1 LLINI
6 KWLFCRELWEKTMEI
21 KKHYKL
27 YKDGKNW
34 CAMALAVAAVS
45 AGLVLGNTN
54 VKADTP
60 ADNVPVVKTTNPTT
74 GDANA
79 ELASQEK
86 AAQAKDNGNYGYL
99 DAAQVVN
106 NNDLHVSGWQ
116 ATNQAAGKDNRYLVA
131 YDSTTNTELGRA
143 SVTENVARPDVA
155 KAYPDVVNAKDS
167 GYQATMNNLDWSKV
181 KSVDDQ
187 IHIVSRYSDAA
198 NGEGNHVDNWS
209 QPINLDKGNYA
220 YLDNF
225 GVKDN
230 QLQVSG
236 WNATNKAL
244 GKANH
249 YVILYDRTAGHEITR
264 VKVEP
269 AVRPDVAKAYS
280 QVINAKDSGFN
291 TAFSLA
297 GIDLNHELQIISRYS
312 DAANGEG
319 NYVSYWYAPKKFAPA
334 NTSNQGSLDSF
345 NLSNGQ
351 LIVSGWHATDYSQV
365 ENNHYLILFDNTN
378 KTQVKSIKV
387 TNVARPDVAKAYP
400 TVATAGQSGFN
411 ANFGTVNLTP
421 GHSYSLVSRYSTLD
435 GGNGDNGQSKT
446 TDYWFNPVTLDQ
458 QASYI
463 DSFTK
468 TDNGYN
474 VKGWMVSDQSINKP
488 NAYLILLNDG
498 SEIDR
503 VHVDLTARPDVAKV
517 YPSIYNSQKSGF
529 DVNFKVDPAK
539 ANGTLKVIMR
549 FAGDDAN
556 KDFSDQYSQDYPT
569 NAGNFDN
576 IHVTAS
582 QVTLSGWHASSQAAN
597 KPYEWLIVLDNNGQ
611 ELYRQEITDKG
622 LGRDDVQNVYPYIE
636 GANKSGFQVT
646 MNIPTKMQ
654 GHLVRFIHRLT
665 DDKNGNGNFIDLSSN
680 PVLVN
685 LQYNLN
691 ENGINRYI
699 LNNHINHA
707 TITVNHVIPADTTDV
722 YSETEDG
729 KPNMVV
735 VHETANPNDSIW
747 GEINYEKAHYNNA
760 FVHAFVDGDQ
770 IIEIS
775 PTDHEAWGAAYP
787 ANGRAVQFE
796 QVEVYGANNFAREL
810 VNAAYYTAYKM
821 NEYGMVPSL
830 AQANGTGT
838 LWSHHNVTQ
847 YIANGKTDHTDP
859 DGYWANRA
867 SRYFGTSYTMKD
879 FFELVKYEYS
889 HL

>member
-1 LLINI
+1 
-6 KWLFCRELWEKTMEI
+6 MEI

-60 ADNVPVVKTTNPTT
+60 TDNVPVVKTTNPTT

-99 DAAQVVN
+99 DAAQVVS

-131 YDSTTNTELGRA
+131 YDSTTNTELGRT

-167 GYQATMNNLDWSKV
+167 GYQATMDNLDWSKV

-198 NGEGNHVDNWS
+198 TGEGDHVDNWS

-225 GVKDN
+225 SVANN

-244 GKANH
+244 GKTTH

-264 VKVEP
+264 VKVELT
-269 AVRPDVAKAYS
+269 VRPDVAKAYS

-319 NYVSYWYAPKKFAPA
+319 NYVSYWYAPQKFAPA

-411 ANFGTVNLTP
+411 ANFGPVNLTP

-435 GGNGDNGQSKT
+435 GGNGDNGQSKI

-458 QASYI
+458 QASYV

-498 SEIDR
+498 QEIAR
-503 VHVDLTARPDVAKV
+503 TKVELTDRPDVAKV

-529 DVNFKVDPAK
+529 NGEFKVNSAK

-556 KDFSDQYSQDYPT
+556 QNYSDQYSQDYPT

-582 QVTLSGWHASSQAAN
+582 QVSLSGWHASTQAGN

-611 ELYRQEITDKG
+611 ELYRQEITDKNIS
-622 LGRDDVQNVYPYIE
+622 RNDVQNVYPYIE

-665 DDKNGNGNFIDLSSN
+665 DDKDGNGNFIDLSSN

-685 LQYNLN
+685 LQFNLN

-707 TITVNHVIPADTTDV
+707 TITVNHVIPSDTTDV

-747 GEINYEKAHYNNA
+747 GEINYEKANYNKA
-760 FVHAFVDGDQ
+760 FVHAFVDENQ

-821 NEYGMVPSL
+821 NEYGMIPSL

>member
-1 LLINI
+1 
-6 KWLFCRELWEKTMEI
+6 MEI

-99 DAAQVVN
+99 DVAQVVN

-131 YDSTTNTELGRA
+131 YDSTTNTELGRT

-269 AVRPDVAKAYS
+269 TVRPDVAKAYS

-334 NTSNQGSLDSF
+334 NTSNQGNLDSF

-411 ANFGTVNLTP
+411 ANFGPVNLTP

-458 QASYI
+458 QATYV

-468 TDNGYN
+468 TDKGYN

-498 SEIDR
+498 QEIAR
-503 VHVDLTARPDVAKV
+503 TKVELTDRPDVAKV

-529 DVNFKVDPAK
+529 NGEFKVDPAK

-556 KDFSDQYSQDYPT
+556 KNFSDQYSQDYPT

-576 IHVTAS
+576 VHVTAS

-611 ELYRQEITDKG
+611 ELYRQQITDKNIT
-622 LGRDDVQNVYPYIE
+622 RNDVQNVYPYIE
-636 GANKSGFQVT
+636 GANKSGFQIVIPTQENMLHKVVKIINRLTDDPAGNGNYIDIVSGPVSILSGAQTEGRKTTTYNDNGQIVAVYNDAEVISQLPELPTGCEITAVT
-646 MNIPTKMQ
+646 MMLRYAGYDVNKVQLANIMPRSNNGDYGFVGNPFSPSGWWIFPTGIAPVVDRFVGHHEIMTGASMQRIQDKLKQ
-654 GHLVRFIHRLT
+654 GHLVVAWVANV
-665 DDKNGNGNFIDLSSN
+665 NGF
-680 PVLVN
+680 V
-685 LQYNLN
+685 
-691 ENGINRYI
+691 
-699 LNNHINHA
+699 NHA
-707 TITVNHVIPADTTDV
+707 LALTGYDA
-722 YSETEDG
+722 SRLF
-729 KPNMVV
+729 
-735 VHETANPNDSIW
+735 
-747 GEINYEKAHYNNA
+747 YNNPWTGRKESMTYGEFYQHWNA
-760 FVHAFVDGDQ
+760 DKQRA
-770 IIEIS
+770 IS
-775 PTDHEAWGAAYP
+775 Y
-787 ANGRAVQFE
+787 
-796 QVEVYGANNFAREL
+796 
-810 VNAAYYTAYKM
+810 
-821 NEYGMVPSL
+821 
-830 AQANGTGT
+830 
-838 LWSHHNVTQ
+838 
-847 YIANGKTDHTDP
+847 
-859 DGYWANRA
+859 
-867 SRYFGTSYTMKD
+867 
-879 FFELVKYEYS
+879 
-889 HL
+889 

>member
-1 LLINI
+1 
-6 KWLFCRELWEKTMEI
+6 MEI

-60 ADNVPVVKTTNPTT
+60 TDNVPVVKTTNPTT

-131 YDSTTNTELGRA
+131 YDSTTNTELGRT

-167 GYQATMNNLDWSKV
+167 GYQATMDNLDWSKV

-198 NGEGNHVDNWS
+198 TGEGDHVDNWS

-269 AVRPDVAKAYS
+269 TVRPDVANAYS

-334 NTSNQGSLDSF
+334 NTSNQGNLDSF

-411 ANFGTVNLTP
+411 ANFGPVNLTP

-435 GGNGDNGQSKT
+435 GGNGDNGQSKI

-458 QASYI
+458 QASYV

-498 SEIDR
+498 QEIAR
-503 VHVDLTARPDVAKV
+503 TKVELTDRPDVAKV

-529 DVNFKVDPAK
+529 NGEFKVDPTK
-539 ANGTLKVIMR
+539 VNGTLKVIMR

-556 KDFSDQYSQDYPT
+556 KNFSDQYSQDYPT

-582 QVTLSGWHASSQAAN
+582 QVSLSGWHASTQAGN

-622 LGRDDVQNVYPYIE
+622 LGRNDVQNVYPYIE
-636 GANKSGFQVT
+636 GANKSGFQIVIPTQENMLHKVVKIINRLTDDPAGNGNYIDIVSGPVSILSGAQTEGRKTTTYNDNGQIVAVYNDAEVISQLPELPTGCEITAVT
-646 MNIPTKMQ
+646 MMLRYAGYDVNKVQLANIMPRSNNGDYGFVGNPFSPSGWWIFPTGIAPVVDRFVGHHEIMTGASMQRIQDKLKQ
-654 GHLVRFIHRLT
+654 GHLVVAWVANV
-665 DDKNGNGNFIDLSSN
+665 NGF
-680 PVLVN
+680 V
-685 LQYNLN
+685 
-691 ENGINRYI
+691 
-699 LNNHINHA
+699 NHA
-707 TITVNHVIPADTTDV
+707 LALTGYDA
-722 YSETEDG
+722 G
-729 KPNMVV
+729 RLF
-735 VHETANPNDSIW
+735 
-747 GEINYEKAHYNNA
+747 YNNPWTGRKESMTYGEFYQHWNA
-760 FVHAFVDGDQ
+760 DRQRA
-770 IIEIS
+770 IS
-775 PTDHEAWGAAYP
+775 Y
-787 ANGRAVQFE
+787 
-796 QVEVYGANNFAREL
+796 
-810 VNAAYYTAYKM
+810 
-821 NEYGMVPSL
+821 
-830 AQANGTGT
+830 
-838 LWSHHNVTQ
+838 
-847 YIANGKTDHTDP
+847 
-859 DGYWANRA
+859 
-867 SRYFGTSYTMKD
+867 
-879 FFELVKYEYS
+879 
-889 HL
+889 

>member
-1 LLINI
+1 
-6 KWLFCRELWEKTMEI
+6 MEI

-34 CAMALAVAAVS
+34 CAMALAVTAVS
-45 AGLVLGNTN
+45 VGLVLGNTN

-60 ADNVPVVKTTNPTT
+60 TANVPVVKTTNPTT

-106 NNDLHVSGWQ
+106 NNDLNVSGWH

-131 YDSTTNTELGRA
+131 YDSTTNTELGRTQ
-143 SVTENVARPDVA
+143 VTENVARPDVA

-209 QPINLDKGNYA
+209 QSINLDKGNYA

-269 AVRPDVAKAYS
+269 TVRPDVAKAYS

-411 ANFGTVNLTP
+411 ANFGTVNLIP

-458 QASYI
+458 QASYV

-468 TDNGYN
+468 TAKGYN

-498 SEIDR
+498 QEIAR
-503 VHVDLTARPDVAKV
+503 TKVELTDRPDVAKV

-529 DVNFKVDPAK
+529 NGEFMVDPAK

-569 NAGNFDN
+569 NTGNFDN

-582 QVTLSGWHASSQAAN
+582 QVTLSGWHASSQTTN

-622 LGRDDVQNVYPYIE
+622 LGRNDVQNVYPYIE
-636 GANKSGFQVT
+636 GANKSGFQIMIPTQENMLHKVVKIINRLTDDPAGNGNYIDIVSGPVSILSGAQTEGCKTTTYNDNGQIVAVYNDAEVISQLPELPTGCEITAVT
-646 MNIPTKMQ
+646 MMLRYAGYDVNKVQLANIMPRSNNGDYGFVGNPFSPSGWWIFPTGIAPVVDRFVGHHEIMTGASMQRIQDKLKQ
-654 GHLVRFIHRLT
+654 GHLVVAWVANV
-665 DDKNGNGNFIDLSSN
+665 NGF
-680 PVLVN
+680 V
-685 LQYNLN
+685 
-691 ENGINRYI
+691 
-699 LNNHINHA
+699 NHA
-707 TITVNHVIPADTTDV
+707 LALTGYDA
-722 YSETEDG
+722 SRLF
-729 KPNMVV
+729 
-735 VHETANPNDSIW
+735 
-747 GEINYEKAHYNNA
+747 YNNPWTGRKESMTYGEFYQHWNA
-760 FVHAFVDGDQ
+760 DKQRA
-770 IIEIS
+770 IS
-775 PTDHEAWGAAYP
+775 Y
-787 ANGRAVQFE
+787 
-796 QVEVYGANNFAREL
+796 
-810 VNAAYYTAYKM
+810 
-821 NEYGMVPSL
+821 
-830 AQANGTGT
+830 
-838 LWSHHNVTQ
+838 
-847 YIANGKTDHTDP
+847 
-859 DGYWANRA
+859 
-867 SRYFGTSYTMKD
+867 
-879 FFELVKYEYS
+879 
-889 HL
+889 

>member
-1 LLINI
+1 MVSLIVI
-6 KWLFCRELWEKTMEI
+6 FLTYREITMEI

-54 VKADTP
+54 VKADTST
-60 ADNVPVVKTTNPTT
+60 DNVPVVKTTNPTT

-131 YDSTTNTELGRA
+131 YDSTTNTELGRT

-167 GYQATMNNLDWSKV
+167 GYQATINNLDWSKV

-269 AVRPDVAKAYS
+269 TVRPDVAKAYS

-319 NYVSYWYAPKKFAPA
+319 NYVSYWYAPQKFAPA

-411 ANFGTVNLTP
+411 ANFGPVNLTP

-458 QASYI
+458 QATYV

-498 SEIDR
+498 QEIAR
-503 VHVDLTARPDVAKV
+503 TKVELTDRPDVAKV

-529 DVNFKVDPAK
+529 NGEFKVDSAK

-556 KDFSDQYSQDYPT
+556 KNFSDQYSQDYPT

-582 QVTLSGWHASSQAAN
+582 QVSLSGWHASTQAGN

-622 LGRDDVQNVYPYIE
+622 LGRNDVQNVYPYIE
-636 GANKSGFQVT
+636 GANKSGFQIVIPTQENMLHKVVKIINRLTDDPAGNGNYIDIVSGPVSILSGAQTEGRKTTTYNDNGQIVAVYNDAEVISQLPELPTGCEITAVT
-646 MNIPTKMQ
+646 MMLRYAGYDVNKVQLANIMPRSNNGDYGFVGNPFSPSGWWIFPTGIAPVVDRFVGHHEIMTGASMQRIQDKLKQ
-654 GHLVRFIHRLT
+654 GHLVVAWVANV
-665 DDKNGNGNFIDLSSN
+665 NGF
-680 PVLVN
+680 V
-685 LQYNLN
+685 
-691 ENGINRYI
+691 
-699 LNNHINHA
+699 NHA
-707 TITVNHVIPADTTDV
+707 LALTGYDACRLF
-722 YSETEDG
+722 
-729 KPNMVV
+729 
-735 VHETANPNDSIW
+735 
-747 GEINYEKAHYNNA
+747 YNNPWTGRKESMTYGEFYQHWNA
-760 FVHAFVDGDQ
+760 DRQRA
-770 IIEIS
+770 IS
-775 PTDHEAWGAAYP
+775 Y
-787 ANGRAVQFE
+787 
-796 QVEVYGANNFAREL
+796 
-810 VNAAYYTAYKM
+810 
-821 NEYGMVPSL
+821 
-830 AQANGTGT
+830 
-838 LWSHHNVTQ
+838 
-847 YIANGKTDHTDP
+847 
-859 DGYWANRA
+859 
-867 SRYFGTSYTMKD
+867 
-879 FFELVKYEYS
+879 
-889 HL
+889 

>member
-1 LLINI
+1 
-6 KWLFCRELWEKTMEI
+6 
-21 KKHYKL
+21 
-27 YKDGKNW
+27 
-34 CAMALAVAAVS
+34 MALAVAAVS

-60 ADNVPVVKTTNPTT
+60 TANVPAVKTTNPTT
-74 GDANA
+74 SDA
-79 ELASQEK
+79 ELASQET

-106 NNDLHVSGWQ
+106 NNDLQVSGWQ

-131 YDSTTNTELGRA
+131 YDSTTNTELGRT
-143 SVTENVARPDVA
+143 SVTKNVVRPDVA

-167 GYQATMNNLDWSKV
+167 GYQAMMNNLDWSKV

-220 YLDNF
+220 YLDSF

-269 AVRPDVAKAYS
+269 TVRPDVAKAYS

-319 NYVSYWYAPKKFAPA
+319 NYVSYWYVPKKFAPA
-334 NTSNQGSLDSF
+334 NTSNQGNLDSF

-458 QASYI
+458 QASYV

-474 VKGWMVSDQSINKP
+474 VKGWMVSDQSITKP

-498 SEIDR
+498 KEIAR
-503 VHVDLTARPDVAKV
+503 TKVELTDRPDVAKV

-529 DVNFKVDPAK
+529 NGEFKVDPAK
-539 ANGTLKVIMR
+539 ANGTLKIIMR

-556 KDFSDQYSQDYPT
+556 KNFSDQYSQDYPT

-582 QVTLSGWHASSQAAN
+582 QVSLSGWHASSQADN

-622 LGRDDVQNVYPYIE
+622 LGRNDVQNVYPYIE
-636 GANKSGFQVT
+636 GANKSGFQIVIPTQENMLHKVVKIINRLTDDPAGNGNYIDIVSGPISILSGAQTESRKTTTYNDNGQIVAVYNDAEVISQLPELPTGCEITAVT
-646 MNIPTKMQ
+646 MMLRYAGYDVNKVQLANIMPRSNNGDYGFVGNPFSPSGWWIFPTGIAPVVDRFVGHHEIMTGASMQRIQDKLKQ
-654 GHLVRFIHRLT
+654 GHLVVAWVANV
-665 DDKNGNGNFIDLSSN
+665 NGF
-680 PVLVN
+680 V
-685 LQYNLN
+685 
-691 ENGINRYI
+691 
-699 LNNHINHA
+699 NHA
-707 TITVNHVIPADTTDV
+707 LALTGYDA
-722 YSETEDG
+722 SRLF
-729 KPNMVV
+729 
-735 VHETANPNDSIW
+735 
-747 GEINYEKAHYNNA
+747 YNNPWTGRKESMTYGEFYQHWNA
-760 FVHAFVDGDQ
+760 DRQRA
-770 IIEIS
+770 IS
-775 PTDHEAWGAAYP
+775 Y
-787 ANGRAVQFE
+787 
-796 QVEVYGANNFAREL
+796 
-810 VNAAYYTAYKM
+810 
-821 NEYGMVPSL
+821 
-830 AQANGTGT
+830 
-838 LWSHHNVTQ
+838 
-847 YIANGKTDHTDP
+847 
-859 DGYWANRA
+859 
-867 SRYFGTSYTMKD
+867 
-879 FFELVKYEYS
+879 
-889 HL
+889 

>member
-1 LLINI
+1 
-6 KWLFCRELWEKTMEI
+6 MEI

-60 ADNVPVVKTTNPTT
+60 TDNVPVVKTTNPTT

-131 YDSTTNTELGRA
+131 YDSTTNTELGRT

-167 GYQATMNNLDWSKV
+167 GYQATMDNLDWSKV

-269 AVRPDVAKAYS
+269 TVRPDVANAYS

-334 NTSNQGSLDSF
+334 NTSNQGNLDSF

-411 ANFGTVNLTP
+411 ANFGPVNLTP

-435 GGNGDNGQSKT
+435 GGNGDNGQSKI

-458 QASYI
+458 QATYV

-498 SEIDR
+498 QEIAR
-503 VHVDLTARPDVAKV
+503 TKVELTDRPDVAKV

-529 DVNFKVDPAK
+529 NGEFKVDSAK

-549 FAGDDAN
+549 FTGDDAN
-556 KDFSDQYSQDYPT
+556 KNFSDQYSQDYPT

-582 QVTLSGWHASSQAAN
+582 QVSLSGWHASTQAGN

-622 LGRDDVQNVYPYIE
+622 LGRNDVQNVYPYIE
-636 GANKSGFQVT
+636 GANKSGFQIVIPTQENMLHKVVKIINRLTDDPAGNGNYIDIVSGPVSILSGAQTEGRKTTTYNDNGQIVAVYNDAEVISQLPELPTGCEITAVT
-646 MNIPTKMQ
+646 MMLRYAGYDVNKVQLANIMPRSNNGDYGFVGNPFSPSGWWIFPTGIAPVVDRFVGHHEIMTGASMQRIQDKLKQ
-654 GHLVRFIHRLT
+654 GHLVVAWVANV
-665 DDKNGNGNFIDLSSN
+665 NGF
-680 PVLVN
+680 V
-685 LQYNLN
+685 
-691 ENGINRYI
+691 
-699 LNNHINHA
+699 NHA
-707 TITVNHVIPADTTDV
+707 LALTGYDA
-722 YSETEDG
+722 G
-729 KPNMVV
+729 RLF
-735 VHETANPNDSIW
+735 
-747 GEINYEKAHYNNA
+747 YNNPWTGRKESMTYGEFYQHWNA
-760 FVHAFVDGDQ
+760 DRQRA
-770 IIEIS
+770 IS
-775 PTDHEAWGAAYP
+775 Y
-787 ANGRAVQFE
+787 
-796 QVEVYGANNFAREL
+796 
-810 VNAAYYTAYKM
+810 
-821 NEYGMVPSL
+821 
-830 AQANGTGT
+830 
-838 LWSHHNVTQ
+838 
-847 YIANGKTDHTDP
+847 
-859 DGYWANRA
+859 
-867 SRYFGTSYTMKD
+867 
-879 FFELVKYEYS
+879 
-889 HL
+889 

>member
-1 LLINI
+1 
-6 KWLFCRELWEKTMEI
+6 MEI

-34 CAMALAVAAVS
+34 CAMALSVAAIS

-60 ADNVPVVKTTNPTT
+60 TDNVSVVKTTNLTT
-74 GDANA
+74 GDANV

-131 YDSTTNTELGRA
+131 YDSTTNTELGRT

-167 GYQATMNNLDWSKV
+167 GYQATMDNLDWSKV

-269 AVRPDVAKAYS
+269 TVRPDVAKAYS

-334 NTSNQGSLDSF
+334 NTSNQGNLDSF

-411 ANFGTVNLTP
+411 ANFGSVNLTP

-458 QASYI
+458 QASYV

-468 TDNGYN
+468 TDKGYN

-498 SEIDR
+498 QEIAR
-503 VHVDLTARPDVAKV
+503 TKVELTDRPDVAKV

-529 DVNFKVDPAK
+529 NGEFKVDSAK

-556 KDFSDQYSQDYPT
+556 KNFSDQYSQDYPT

-582 QVTLSGWHASSQAAN
+582 QVSLSGWHASTQAGN

-611 ELYRQEITDKG
+611 ELYRQEITDKNIS
-622 LGRDDVQNVYPYIE
+622 RNDVQNVYPYIE
-636 GANKSGFQVT
+636 GANKSGFQIVIPTQENMLHKVVKIINRLTDDPAGNGDYIDIVSGPVSILSGAQTEGRKMTTYNDNGQIVAVYNDAEVISQLPELPTGCEITAVT
-646 MNIPTKMQ
+646 MMLRYAGYDVNKVQLANIMPRSNNGDYGFVGNPFSPSGWWIFPTGIAPVVDRFVGHHEIMTGASMQRIQDKLKQ
-654 GHLVRFIHRLT
+654 GHLVVAWVANV
-665 DDKNGNGNFIDLSSN
+665 NGF
-680 PVLVN
+680 V
-685 LQYNLN
+685 
-691 ENGINRYI
+691 
-699 LNNHINHA
+699 NHA
-707 TITVNHVIPADTTDV
+707 LALTGYDA
-722 YSETEDG
+722 G
-729 KPNMVV
+729 RLF
-735 VHETANPNDSIW
+735 
-747 GEINYEKAHYNNA
+747 YNNPWTGRKESMTYGEFYQHWNA
-760 FVHAFVDGDQ
+760 DRQRA
-770 IIEIS
+770 IS
-775 PTDHEAWGAAYP
+775 Y
-787 ANGRAVQFE
+787 
-796 QVEVYGANNFAREL
+796 
-810 VNAAYYTAYKM
+810 
-821 NEYGMVPSL
+821 
-830 AQANGTGT
+830 
-838 LWSHHNVTQ
+838 
-847 YIANGKTDHTDP
+847 
-859 DGYWANRA
+859 
-867 SRYFGTSYTMKD
+867 
-879 FFELVKYEYS
+879 
-889 HL
+889 

>member
-1 LLINI
+1 
-6 KWLFCRELWEKTMEI
+6 M

-45 AGLVLGNTN
+45 AGLVLGNMN

-60 ADNVPVVKTTNPTT
+60 TDNVPVVKTTNPTT

-99 DAAQVVN
+99 DSAQVVN

-131 YDSTTNTELGRA
+131 YDSTTNTELGRT

-244 GKANH
+244 EKANH

-269 AVRPDVAKAYS
+269 TVRPDVAKAYS

-312 DAANGEG
+312 DAANGDG
-319 NYVSYWYAPKKFAPA
+319 NYVSYWYAPQKFAPA

-365 ENNHYLILFDNTN
+365 ENNHYLILSDNTN

-411 ANFGTVNLTP
+411 ANFGTVNLIS

-458 QASYI
+458 QASYV

-468 TDNGYN
+468 TDKGYN

-498 SEIDR
+498 QEIAR
-503 VHVDLTARPDVAKV
+503 TKVELTDRPDVAKV

-529 DVNFKVDPAK
+529 NGEFKVDPTK
-539 ANGTLKVIMR
+539 ANGNLKVIMQ

-556 KDFSDQYSQDYPT
+556 KDFSDQYSQNYPT

-582 QVTLSGWHASSQAAN
+582 QVNLSGWHASTQAGN

-622 LGRDDVQNVYPYIE
+622 LGRNDVQNVYPYIE

-654 GHLVRFIHRLT
+654 GHLVRFVHRLT
-665 DDKNGNGNFIDLSSN
+665 DDKDGNGNFIDLSSN

-685 LQYNLN
+685 LEYNLN
-691 ENGINRYI
+691 ANGINRYI

-707 TITVNHVIPADTTDV
+707 TITVNHVIPSDTTDV

-830 AQANGTGT
+830 AQVNGTGT

>member
-1 LLINI
+1 MLINI
-6 KWLFCRELWEKTMEI
+6 KWLFCRELWEITMEI

-60 ADNVPVVKTTNPTT
+60 TDNVPVVKTTNPTT

-99 DAAQVVN
+99 DAAQVVS

-131 YDSTTNTELGRA
+131 YDSTTNTELGRT

-167 GYQATMNNLDWSKV
+167 GYQATMDNLDWSKV

-269 AVRPDVAKAYS
+269 TVRPDVAKAYS

-319 NYVSYWYAPKKFAPA
+319 NYVSYWYAPQKFAPA
-334 NTSNQGSLDSF
+334 NTSNQGNLDSF

-411 ANFGTVNLTP
+411 ANFGPVNLTP

-435 GGNGDNGQSKT
+435 GGNGDNGQSKI

-458 QASYI
+458 QASYV

-498 SEIDR
+498 QEIAR
-503 VHVDLTARPDVAKV
+503 TKVELTDRPDVAKV

-529 DVNFKVDPAK
+529 NGEFKVDPTK
-539 ANGTLKVIMR
+539 VNGTLKVIMR

-556 KDFSDQYSQDYPT
+556 KNFSDQYSQDYPT

-582 QVTLSGWHASSQAAN
+582 QVSLSGWHASTQAGN

-622 LGRDDVQNVYPYIE
+622 LGRNDVQNVYPYIE
-636 GANKSGFQVT
+636 GANKSGFQIVIPTQENMLHKVVKIINRLTDDSAGNGNYIDIVSGPVSILSGAQTEGRKTTTYNDNGQIVAVYNDAEVISQLPELPTGCEITAVT
-646 MNIPTKMQ
+646 MMLRYAGYDVNKVQLANIMPRSNNGDYGFVGNPFSPSGWWIFPTGIAPVVDRFVGHHEIMTGASMQRIQDKLKQ
-654 GHLVRFIHRLT
+654 GHLVVAWVANV
-665 DDKNGNGNFIDLSSN
+665 NGF
-680 PVLVN
+680 V
-685 LQYNLN
+685 
-691 ENGINRYI
+691 
-699 LNNHINHA
+699 NHA
-707 TITVNHVIPADTTDV
+707 LALTGYDA
-722 YSETEDG
+722 G
-729 KPNMVV
+729 RLF
-735 VHETANPNDSIW
+735 
-747 GEINYEKAHYNNA
+747 YNNPWTGRKESMTYGEFYQHWNA
-760 FVHAFVDGDQ
+760 DRQRA
-770 IIEIS
+770 IS
-775 PTDHEAWGAAYP
+775 Y
-787 ANGRAVQFE
+787 
-796 QVEVYGANNFAREL
+796 
-810 VNAAYYTAYKM
+810 
-821 NEYGMVPSL
+821 
-830 AQANGTGT
+830 
-838 LWSHHNVTQ
+838 
-847 YIANGKTDHTDP
+847 
-859 DGYWANRA
+859 
-867 SRYFGTSYTMKD
+867 
-879 FFELVKYEYS
+879 
-889 HL
+889 

>member
-1 LLINI
+1 MLINI
-6 KWLFCRELWEKTMEI
+6 KWLFCRELWEITMEI

-60 ADNVPVVKTTNPTT
+60 TDNVPVVKTTNPTT

-131 YDSTTNTELGRA
+131 YDSTTNTELGRT
-143 SVTENVARPDVA
+143 SITENVARPDVA

-209 QPINLDKGNYA
+209 QPITLDKGNYA

-249 YVILYDRTAGHEITR
+249 YVILYDRTTGHEITR

-269 AVRPDVAKAYS
+269 TVRPDVAKAYS

-319 NYVSYWYAPKKFAPA
+319 NYVSYWYAPQKFAPA

-345 NLSNGQ
+345 NLSNSQ

-411 ANFGTVNLTP
+411 ANFGPVKLTP

-458 QASYI
+458 QASYV

-498 SEIDR
+498 QKIARTKVE
-503 VHVDLTARPDVAKV
+503 LTDRPDVAKV

-529 DVNFKVDPAK
+529 NGEFKVDPAK

-582 QVTLSGWHASSQAAN
+582 QVSLSGWHASTQAGN

-622 LGRDDVQNVYPYIE
+622 LGRNDVQNVYPYIE
-636 GANKSGFQVT
+636 GANKSGFQIMIPTQENMLHKVVKIINRLTDDLAGNGNYIDIVSGPVSILSGAQTEGRKTTTYNDNGQIVAVYNDAEVISQLPELPTGCEITAVT
-646 MNIPTKMQ
+646 MMLRYAGYDVNKVQLANIMPRSNNGDYGFVGNPFSPSGWWIFPTGIAPVVDRFVGHHEIMTGASMQRIQDKLKQ
-654 GHLVRFIHRLT
+654 GHLVVAWVANV
-665 DDKNGNGNFIDLSSN
+665 NGF
-680 PVLVN
+680 V
-685 LQYNLN
+685 
-691 ENGINRYI
+691 
-699 LNNHINHA
+699 NHA
-707 TITVNHVIPADTTDV
+707 LALTGYDAGRLFYNNPWTGRKESMT
-722 YSETEDG
+722 YSEFYQ
-729 KPNMVV
+729 
-735 VHETANPNDSIW
+735 HW
-747 GEINYEKAHYNNA
+747 NA
-760 FVHAFVDGDQ
+760 DRQRA
-770 IIEIS
+770 IS
-775 PTDHEAWGAAYP
+775 Y
-787 ANGRAVQFE
+787 
-796 QVEVYGANNFAREL
+796 
-810 VNAAYYTAYKM
+810 
-821 NEYGMVPSL
+821 
-830 AQANGTGT
+830 
-838 LWSHHNVTQ
+838 
-847 YIANGKTDHTDP
+847 
-859 DGYWANRA
+859 
-867 SRYFGTSYTMKD
+867 
-879 FFELVKYEYS
+879 
-889 HL
+889 

>member
-1 LLINI
+1 
-6 KWLFCRELWEKTMEI
+6 MEI

-60 ADNVPVVKTTNPTT
+60 TDNVPVVKTTNPTT

-99 DAAQVVN
+99 DAAQVVS

-131 YDSTTNTELGRA
+131 YDSTTNTELGRT

-269 AVRPDVAKAYS
+269 TVRPDVAKAYS

-319 NYVSYWYAPKKFAPA
+319 NYVSYWYAPQKFAPA

-411 ANFGTVNLTP
+411 ANFGPVNLTP

-435 GGNGDNGQSKT
+435 GGNGDNGQSKI

-458 QASYI
+458 QASYV

-498 SEIDR
+498 QEIAR
-503 VHVDLTARPDVAKV
+503 TKVELTDRPDVAKV

-529 DVNFKVDPAK
+529 NGEFKVDPTK
-539 ANGTLKVIMR
+539 VNGTLKVIMR

-556 KDFSDQYSQDYPT
+556 KNFSDQYSQDYPT

-582 QVTLSGWHASSQAAN
+582 QVSLSGWHASTQAGN

-622 LGRDDVQNVYPYIE
+622 LGRNDVQNVYPYIE
-636 GANKSGFQVT
+636 GANKSGFQIVIPTQENMLHKVVKIINRLTDDPAGNGNYIDIVSGPVSILSGAQTEGRKTTTYNDNGQIVAVYNDAEVISQLPELPTGCEITAVT
-646 MNIPTKMQ
+646 MMLRYAGYDVNKVQLANIMPRSNNGDYGFVGNPFSPSGWWIFPTGIAPVVDRFVGHHEIMTGASMQRIQDKLKQ
-654 GHLVRFIHRLT
+654 GHLVVAWVANV
-665 DDKNGNGNFIDLSSN
+665 NGF
-680 PVLVN
+680 V
-685 LQYNLN
+685 
-691 ENGINRYI
+691 
-699 LNNHINHA
+699 NHA
-707 TITVNHVIPADTTDV
+707 LALTGYDA
-722 YSETEDG
+722 G
-729 KPNMVV
+729 RLF
-735 VHETANPNDSIW
+735 
-747 GEINYEKAHYNNA
+747 YNNPWTGRKESMTYGEFYQHWNA
-760 FVHAFVDGDQ
+760 DRQRA
-770 IIEIS
+770 IS
-775 PTDHEAWGAAYP
+775 Y
-787 ANGRAVQFE
+787 
-796 QVEVYGANNFAREL
+796 
-810 VNAAYYTAYKM
+810 
-821 NEYGMVPSL
+821 
-830 AQANGTGT
+830 
-838 LWSHHNVTQ
+838 
-847 YIANGKTDHTDP
+847 
-859 DGYWANRA
+859 
-867 SRYFGTSYTMKD
+867 
-879 FFELVKYEYS
+879 
-889 HL
+889 

>member
-1 LLINI
+1 
-6 KWLFCRELWEKTMEI
+6 MEI

-99 DAAQVVN
+99 DAAQVLN
-106 NNDLHVSGWQ
+106 NNDSHVSGWQ

-131 YDSTTNTELGRA
+131 YDSTTNTELGRT
-143 SVTENVARPDVA
+143 SITENVARPDVA

-220 YLDNF
+220 YLDSF

-244 GKANH
+244 GKKYH

-264 VKVEP
+264 TKIEP
-269 AVRPDVAKAYS
+269 IARLDVAQVYS
-280 QVINAKDSGFN
+280 QVINAKNSGFN

-297 GIDLNHELQIISRYS
+297 DIDLNHELQIISRYS
-312 DAANGEG
+312 DDANGEG
-319 NYVSYWYAPKKFAPA
+319 NYVSYWYAPKKLAPA

-458 QASYI
+458 QASYV

-468 TDNGYN
+468 TDNSYN

-498 SEIDR
+498 QKIARTKVE
-503 VHVDLTARPDVAKV
+503 LTDRPDVAKV

-529 DVNFKVDPAK
+529 NGEFKVDPAK

-556 KDFSDQYSQDYPT
+556 HNYSDQYSQDYPT

-582 QVTLSGWHASSQAAN
+582 QVSLSGWHASTQAGN

-622 LGRDDVQNVYPYIE
+622 LGRNDVQNVYPYIE
-636 GANKSGFQVT
+636 GANKSGFQIMIPTQENMLHKVVKIINRLTDDLAGNGNYIDIVSGPVSILSGAQTEGRKTTTYNDNGQIVAVYNDAEVISQLPELPTGCEITAVT
-646 MNIPTKMQ
+646 MMLRYAGYDVNKVQLANIMPRSNNGDYGFVGNPFSPSGWWIFPTGIAPVVDRFVGHHEIMTGASMQRIQDKLKQ
-654 GHLVRFIHRLT
+654 GHLVVAWVANV
-665 DDKNGNGNFIDLSSN
+665 NGF
-680 PVLVN
+680 V
-685 LQYNLN
+685 
-691 ENGINRYI
+691 
-699 LNNHINHA
+699 NHA
-707 TITVNHVIPADTTDV
+707 LALTGYDAGRLFYNNPWTGRKESMT
-722 YSETEDG
+722 YSEFYQ
-729 KPNMVV
+729 
-735 VHETANPNDSIW
+735 HW
-747 GEINYEKAHYNNA
+747 NA
-760 FVHAFVDGDQ
+760 DRQRA
-770 IIEIS
+770 IS
-775 PTDHEAWGAAYP
+775 Y
-787 ANGRAVQFE
+787 
-796 QVEVYGANNFAREL
+796 
-810 VNAAYYTAYKM
+810 
-821 NEYGMVPSL
+821 
-830 AQANGTGT
+830 
-838 LWSHHNVTQ
+838 
-847 YIANGKTDHTDP
+847 
-859 DGYWANRA
+859 
-867 SRYFGTSYTMKD
+867 
-879 FFELVKYEYS
+879 
-889 HL
+889 

>member
-1 LLINI
+1 
-6 KWLFCRELWEKTMEI
+6 MEI

-60 ADNVPVVKTTNPTT
+60 TDNVPVVKTTNPTT

-131 YDSTTNTELGRA
+131 YDSTTNTELGRT

-167 GYQATMNNLDWSKV
+167 GYQATMDNLDWSKV

-225 GVKDN
+225 GVKDK

-269 AVRPDVAKAYS
+269 TVRPDVAKAYS

-319 NYVSYWYAPKKFAPA
+319 NYVSYWYAPKKFVPA
-334 NTSNQGSLDSF
+334 NTSNQGNLDSF

-411 ANFGTVNLTP
+411 ANFGPVNLTP

-435 GGNGDNGQSKT
+435 GGNGDNGQSKI

-458 QASYI
+458 QASYV

-498 SEIDR
+498 QEIAR
-503 VHVDLTARPDVAKV
+503 TKVELTDRPDVAKV

-529 DVNFKVDPAK
+529 NGEFKVDPTK
-539 ANGTLKVIMR
+539 VNGTLKVIMR

-556 KDFSDQYSQDYPT
+556 KNFSDQYSQDYPT

-582 QVTLSGWHASSQAAN
+582 QVSLSGWHASTQAGN

-622 LGRDDVQNVYPYIE
+622 LGRNDVQNVYPYIE
-636 GANKSGFQVT
+636 GANKSGFQIVIPTQENMLHKVVKIINRLTDDSAGNGNYIDIVSGPVSILSGAQTEGRKTTTYNDNGQIVAVYNDAEVISQLPELPTGCEITAVT
-646 MNIPTKMQ
+646 MMLRYAGYDVNKVQLANIMPRSNNGDYGFVGNPFSPSGWWIFPTGIAPVVDRFVGHHEIMTGASMQRIQDKLKQ
-654 GHLVRFIHRLT
+654 GHLVVAWVANV
-665 DDKNGNGNFIDLSSN
+665 NGF
-680 PVLVN
+680 V
-685 LQYNLN
+685 
-691 ENGINRYI
+691 
-699 LNNHINHA
+699 NHA
-707 TITVNHVIPADTTDV
+707 LALTGYDA
-722 YSETEDG
+722 G
-729 KPNMVV
+729 RLF
-735 VHETANPNDSIW
+735 
-747 GEINYEKAHYNNA
+747 YNNPWTGRKESMTYGEFYQHWNA
-760 FVHAFVDGDQ
+760 DRQRA
-770 IIEIS
+770 IS
-775 PTDHEAWGAAYP
+775 Y
-787 ANGRAVQFE
+787 
-796 QVEVYGANNFAREL
+796 
-810 VNAAYYTAYKM
+810 
-821 NEYGMVPSL
+821 
-830 AQANGTGT
+830 
-838 LWSHHNVTQ
+838 
-847 YIANGKTDHTDP
+847 
-859 DGYWANRA
+859 
-867 SRYFGTSYTMKD
+867 
-879 FFELVKYEYS
+879 
-889 HL
+889 

>member
-1 LLINI
+1 
-6 KWLFCRELWEKTMEI
+6 MEI

-34 CAMALAVAAVS
+34 CAMALAVTAVS
-45 AGLVLGNTN
+45 VGLVLGNTN

-60 ADNVPVVKTTNPTT
+60 TANVPVVKTTNPTT

-106 NNDLHVSGWQ
+106 NNDLNVSGWH

-131 YDSTTNTELGRA
+131 YDSTTNTELGRTQ
-143 SVTENVARPDVA
+143 VTENVARPDVA

-198 NGEGNHVDNWS
+198 NGEGNRVDNWS

-269 AVRPDVAKAYS
+269 TVRPDVAKAYS

-319 NYVSYWYAPKKFAPA
+319 NYVSYWYTPKKFAPA

-458 QASYI
+458 QASYV

-468 TDNGYN
+468 TAKGYN

-498 SEIDR
+498 QEIAR
-503 VHVDLTARPDVAKV
+503 TKVELTDRPDVAKV

-529 DVNFKVDPAK
+529 NGEFMVDPAK

-569 NAGNFDN
+569 NTGNFDN

-582 QVTLSGWHASSQAAN
+582 QVTLSGWHASSQTAN

-622 LGRDDVQNVYPYIE
+622 LGRNDVQNVYPYIE
-636 GANKSGFQVT
+636 GANKSGFQIMIPTQENMLHKVVKIINRLTDDPAGNGNYIDIVSGPVSILSGAQTEGCKTTTYNDNGQIVAVYNDAEVISQLPELPTGCEITAVT
-646 MNIPTKMQ
+646 MMLRYAGYDVNKVQLANIMPRSNNGDYGFVGNPFSPSGWWIFPTGIAPVVDRFVGHHEIMTGASMQRIQDKLKQ
-654 GHLVRFIHRLT
+654 GHLVVAWVANV
-665 DDKNGNGNFIDLSSN
+665 NGF
-680 PVLVN
+680 V
-685 LQYNLN
+685 
-691 ENGINRYI
+691 
-699 LNNHINHA
+699 NHA
-707 TITVNHVIPADTTDV
+707 LALTGYDA
-722 YSETEDG
+722 SRLF
-729 KPNMVV
+729 
-735 VHETANPNDSIW
+735 
-747 GEINYEKAHYNNA
+747 YNNPWTGRKESMTYGEFYQHWNA
-760 FVHAFVDGDQ
+760 DKQRA
-770 IIEIS
+770 IS
-775 PTDHEAWGAAYP
+775 Y
-787 ANGRAVQFE
+787 
-796 QVEVYGANNFAREL
+796 
-810 VNAAYYTAYKM
+810 
-821 NEYGMVPSL
+821 
-830 AQANGTGT
+830 
-838 LWSHHNVTQ
+838 
-847 YIANGKTDHTDP
+847 
-859 DGYWANRA
+859 
-867 SRYFGTSYTMKD
+867 
-879 FFELVKYEYS
+879 
-889 HL
+889 

>member
-1 LLINI
+1 
-6 KWLFCRELWEKTMEI
+6 MEI

-27 YKDGKNW
+27 YKDDKNW

-60 ADNVPVVKTTNPTT
+60 TDNVPVVKTTNPTT

-131 YDSTTNTELGRA
+131 YDSTTNTELGRT
-143 SVTENVARPDVA
+143 SITENVARPDVA

-209 QPINLDKGNYA
+209 QPITLDKGNYA

-249 YVILYDRTAGHEITR
+249 YVILYDRTTGHEITR

-269 AVRPDVAKAYS
+269 TVRPDVAKAYS

-319 NYVSYWYAPKKFAPA
+319 NYVSYWYAPQKFAPA

-345 NLSNGQ
+345 NLSNSQ

-411 ANFGTVNLTP
+411 ANFGPVKLTP

-458 QASYI
+458 QASYV

-498 SEIDR
+498 QKIARTKVE
-503 VHVDLTARPDVAKV
+503 LTDRPDVAKV

-529 DVNFKVDPAK
+529 NGEFKVDPAK

-622 LGRDDVQNVYPYIE
+622 LGRNDVQNVYPYIE
-636 GANKSGFQVT
+636 GANKSGFQIMIPTQENMLHKVVKIINRLTDDLAGNGNYIDIVSGPVSILSGAQTEGRKTTTYNDNGQIVAVYNDAEVISQLPELPTGCEITAVT
-646 MNIPTKMQ
+646 MMLRYAGYDVNKVQLANIMPRSNNGDYGFVGNPFSPSGWWIFPTGIAPVVDRFVGHHEIMTGASMQRIQDKLKQ
-654 GHLVRFIHRLT
+654 GHLVVAWVANV
-665 DDKNGNGNFIDLSSN
+665 NGF
-680 PVLVN
+680 V
-685 LQYNLN
+685 
-691 ENGINRYI
+691 
-699 LNNHINHA
+699 NHA
-707 TITVNHVIPADTTDV
+707 LALTGYDAGRLFYNNPWTGRKESMT
-722 YSETEDG
+722 YSEFYQ
-729 KPNMVV
+729 
-735 VHETANPNDSIW
+735 HW
-747 GEINYEKAHYNNA
+747 NA
-760 FVHAFVDGDQ
+760 DRQRA
-770 IIEIS
+770 IS
-775 PTDHEAWGAAYP
+775 Y
-787 ANGRAVQFE
+787 
-796 QVEVYGANNFAREL
+796 
-810 VNAAYYTAYKM
+810 
-821 NEYGMVPSL
+821 
-830 AQANGTGT
+830 
-838 LWSHHNVTQ
+838 
-847 YIANGKTDHTDP
+847 
-859 DGYWANRA
+859 
-867 SRYFGTSYTMKD
+867 
-879 FFELVKYEYS
+879 
-889 HL
+889 

>member
-1 LLINI
+1 MLINI

-269 AVRPDVAKAYS
+269 TVRPDVAKAYS

-334 NTSNQGSLDSF
+334 NTSNQGNLDSF

-458 QASYI
+458 QASYV

-498 SEIDR
+498 QEIAR
-503 VHVDLTARPDVAKV
+503 TKVELTDRPDVAKV

-529 DVNFKVDPAK
+529 DGEFKVDPAK

-622 LGRDDVQNVYPYIE
+622 LGRNDVQNVYPYIE
-636 GANKSGFQVT
+636 GANKSGFQIVIPTQENMLHKVVKIINRLTDDSAGNGNYIDIVSGPVSILSGAQTEGRKTITYNDNGQIVAVYNDAEVISQLPELPTGCEITAVT
-646 MNIPTKMQ
+646 MMLRYAGYDVNKVQLANIMPRSNNGDYGFVGNPFSPSGWWIFPTGIAPVVDRFVGHHEIMTGASMQRIQDKLKQ
-654 GHLVRFIHRLT
+654 GHLVVAWVANV
-665 DDKNGNGNFIDLSSN
+665 NGF
-680 PVLVN
+680 V
-685 LQYNLN
+685 
-691 ENGINRYI
+691 
-699 LNNHINHA
+699 NHA
-707 TITVNHVIPADTTDV
+707 LALTGYDA
-722 YSETEDG
+722 SRLF
-729 KPNMVV
+729 
-735 VHETANPNDSIW
+735 
-747 GEINYEKAHYNNA
+747 YNNPWTGRKESMTYGEFYQHWNA
-760 FVHAFVDGDQ
+760 DKQRA
-770 IIEIS
+770 IS
-775 PTDHEAWGAAYP
+775 Y
-787 ANGRAVQFE
+787 
-796 QVEVYGANNFAREL
+796 
-810 VNAAYYTAYKM
+810 
-821 NEYGMVPSL
+821 
-830 AQANGTGT
+830 
-838 LWSHHNVTQ
+838 
-847 YIANGKTDHTDP
+847 
-859 DGYWANRA
+859 
-867 SRYFGTSYTMKD
+867 
-879 FFELVKYEYS
+879 
-889 HL
+889 

>member
-1 LLINI
+1 
-6 KWLFCRELWEKTMEI
+6 MEI

-60 ADNVPVVKTTNPTT
+60 TDNVPVVKTTNPTT

-79 ELASQEK
+79 ELASQER

-99 DAAQVVN
+99 DDAQVVN

-131 YDSTTNTELGRA
+131 YDSTTNTELGRT

-167 GYQATMNNLDWSKV
+167 GYQATMSNLDWSKV

-319 NYVSYWYAPKKFAPA
+319 NYVSYWYAPQKFAPA

-387 TNVARPDVAKAYP
+387 TNVARPDVVKAYP

-411 ANFGTVNLTP
+411 ANFGTVNLIP

-458 QASYI
+458 QASYV

-468 TDNGYN
+468 TDKGYN

-498 SEIDR
+498 QEIAR
-503 VHVDLTARPDVAKV
+503 TKVELTDRPDVAKV

-529 DVNFKVDPAK
+529 NGEFKVDPAK

-556 KDFSDQYSQDYPT
+556 HNYSDQYSQDYPT

-576 IHVTAS
+576 VHVTAS
-582 QVTLSGWHASSQAAN
+582 QVSLSGWHASTQAGN

-611 ELYRQEITDKG
+611 ELYRQQITDKNIT
-622 LGRDDVQNVYPYIE
+622 RNDVQNVYPYIE
-636 GANKSGFQVT
+636 GANKSGFQIVIPTQENMLHKVVKIINRLTDDPAGNGNYIDIVSGPVSILSGAQTEGRKTTTYNDKGQIVAVYNDAEVISQLPELPTGCEITAVT
-646 MNIPTKMQ
+646 MMLRYAGYNVNKIQLANEMPRSNNGDYGFVGNPFSPSGWWIFPTGIAPVVNKYVGHSDIMTGASMERIKDKLNQ
-654 GHLVRFIHRLT
+654 GHLVVAWVANV
-665 DDKNGNGNFIDLSSN
+665 NGF
-680 PVLVN
+680 V
-685 LQYNLN
+685 
-691 ENGINRYI
+691 
-699 LNNHINHA
+699 NHA
-707 TITVNHVIPADTTDV
+707 LALTGYDA
-722 YSETEDG
+722 SRLF
-729 KPNMVV
+729 
-735 VHETANPNDSIW
+735 
-747 GEINYEKAHYNNA
+747 YNNPWTGRKESMTYGEFYQHWNA
-760 FVHAFVDGDQ
+760 DKQRA
-770 IIEIS
+770 IS
-775 PTDHEAWGAAYP
+775 Y
-787 ANGRAVQFE
+787 
-796 QVEVYGANNFAREL
+796 
-810 VNAAYYTAYKM
+810 
-821 NEYGMVPSL
+821 
-830 AQANGTGT
+830 
-838 LWSHHNVTQ
+838 
-847 YIANGKTDHTDP
+847 
-859 DGYWANRA
+859 
-867 SRYFGTSYTMKD
+867 
-879 FFELVKYEYS
+879 
-889 HL
+889 

>member
-1 LLINI
+1 MLINI
-6 KWLFCRELWEKTMEI
+6 KWLFCRELWEITMEI

-60 ADNVPVVKTTNPTT
+60 TDNVPVVKTTNPTT

-99 DAAQVVN
+99 DAAQVVS

-131 YDSTTNTELGRA
+131 YDSTTNTELGRT

-167 GYQATMNNLDWSKV
+167 GYQATMDNLDWSKV

-269 AVRPDVAKAYS
+269 TVRPDVAKAYS

-319 NYVSYWYAPKKFAPA
+319 NYVSYWYAPKKFVPA
-334 NTSNQGSLDSF
+334 NTSNQGNLDSF

-411 ANFGTVNLTP
+411 ANFGPVNLTP

-435 GGNGDNGQSKT
+435 GGNGDNGQSKI

-458 QASYI
+458 QASYV

-498 SEIDR
+498 QEIAR
-503 VHVDLTARPDVAKV
+503 TKVELTDRPDVAKV

-529 DVNFKVDPAK
+529 NGEFKVDPTK
-539 ANGTLKVIMR
+539 VNGTLKVIMR

-556 KDFSDQYSQDYPT
+556 KNFSDQYSQDYPT

-582 QVTLSGWHASSQAAN
+582 QVSLSGWHASTQAGN

-622 LGRDDVQNVYPYIE
+622 LGRNDVQNVYPYIE
-636 GANKSGFQVT
+636 GANKSGFQIVIPTQENMLHKVVKIINRLTDDSAGNGNYIDIVSGPVSILSGAQTEGRKTTTYNDNGQIVAVYNDAEVISQLPELPTGCEITAVT
-646 MNIPTKMQ
+646 MMLRYAGYDVNKVQLANIMPRSNNGDYGFVGNPFSPSGWWIFPTGIAPVVDRFVGHHEIMTGASMQRIQDKLKQ
-654 GHLVRFIHRLT
+654 GHLVVAWVANV
-665 DDKNGNGNFIDLSSN
+665 NGF
-680 PVLVN
+680 V
-685 LQYNLN
+685 
-691 ENGINRYI
+691 
-699 LNNHINHA
+699 NHA
-707 TITVNHVIPADTTDV
+707 LALTGYDA
-722 YSETEDG
+722 G
-729 KPNMVV
+729 RLF
-735 VHETANPNDSIW
+735 
-747 GEINYEKAHYNNA
+747 YNNPWTGRKESMTYGEFYQHWNA
-760 FVHAFVDGDQ
+760 DRQRA
-770 IIEIS
+770 IS
-775 PTDHEAWGAAYP
+775 Y
-787 ANGRAVQFE
+787 
-796 QVEVYGANNFAREL
+796 
-810 VNAAYYTAYKM
+810 
-821 NEYGMVPSL
+821 
-830 AQANGTGT
+830 
-838 LWSHHNVTQ
+838 
-847 YIANGKTDHTDP
+847 
-859 DGYWANRA
+859 
-867 SRYFGTSYTMKD
+867 
-879 FFELVKYEYS
+879 
-889 HL
+889 

>member
-1 LLINI
+1 
-6 KWLFCRELWEKTMEI
+6 MEI

-60 ADNVPVVKTTNPTT
+60 TDNVPVVKTTNPTT

-86 AAQAKDNGNYGYL
+86 TAQAKDNGNYGYL

-131 YDSTTNTELGRA
+131 YDSTTSAELGRT

-269 AVRPDVAKAYS
+269 TIRLDVAKAYS

-319 NYVSYWYAPKKFAPA
+319 NYVSYWYAPQKFAPA

-345 NLSNGQ
+345 NLSNSQ
-351 LIVSGWHATDYSQV
+351 LTVTGWHATDYSQV

-387 TNVARPDVAKAYP
+387 TNVARPDVARAYP

-411 ANFGTVNLTP
+411 ANFGPVNLIP

-458 QASYI
+458 QATYV

-468 TDNGYN
+468 TDKGYN

-498 SEIDR
+498 QEIAR
-503 VHVDLTARPDVAKV
+503 TKVELTDRPDVAKV

-529 DVNFKVDPAK
+529 NGEFKVDSAK

-556 KDFSDQYSQDYPT
+556 KNFSDQYSQDYPT

-582 QVTLSGWHASSQAAN
+582 QVSLSGWHASTQAGN

-611 ELYRQEITDKG
+611 ELYRQEITDKNIS
-622 LGRDDVQNVYPYIE
+622 RNDVQNVYPYIE
-636 GANKSGFQVT
+636 GANKSGFQIVIPTQENMLHKVVKIINRLTDDPAGNGNYIDIVSGPVSILSGAQTEGRKTTTYNDNGQIVAVYNDAEVISQLPELPTGCEITAVT
-646 MNIPTKMQ
+646 MMLRYAGYDVNKVQLANIMPRSNNGDYGFVGNPFSPSGWWIFPTGIAPVVDRFVGHHEIMTGASMQRIQDKLKQ
-654 GHLVRFIHRLT
+654 GHLVVAWVANV
-665 DDKNGNGNFIDLSSN
+665 NGF
-680 PVLVN
+680 V
-685 LQYNLN
+685 
-691 ENGINRYI
+691 
-699 LNNHINHA
+699 NHA
-707 TITVNHVIPADTTDV
+707 LALTGYDA
-722 YSETEDG
+722 G
-729 KPNMVV
+729 RLF
-735 VHETANPNDSIW
+735 
-747 GEINYEKAHYNNA
+747 YNNPWTGRKESMTYGEFYQHWNA
-760 FVHAFVDGDQ
+760 DRQRA
-770 IIEIS
+770 IS
-775 PTDHEAWGAAYP
+775 Y
-787 ANGRAVQFE
+787 
-796 QVEVYGANNFAREL
+796 
-810 VNAAYYTAYKM
+810 
-821 NEYGMVPSL
+821 
-830 AQANGTGT
+830 
-838 LWSHHNVTQ
+838 
-847 YIANGKTDHTDP
+847 
-859 DGYWANRA
+859 
-867 SRYFGTSYTMKD
+867 
-879 FFELVKYEYS
+879 
-889 HL
+889 

>member
-1 LLINI
+1 
-6 KWLFCRELWEKTMEI
+6 MEI

-60 ADNVPVVKTTNPTT
+60 TDNVPVVKTTNPTT

-99 DAAQVVN
+99 DSAQVVN

-131 YDSTTNTELGRA
+131 YDSTTNTELGRT
-143 SVTENVARPDVA
+143 SVTESVARPDVA

-198 NGEGNHVDNWS
+198 NVEGNRVDNWS

-249 YVILYDRTAGHEITR
+249 YVILYDHTAGHEITR

-269 AVRPDVAKAYS
+269 TVRPDVAKAYS

-411 ANFGTVNLTP
+411 ANFGTVNLIS

-458 QASYI
+458 QASYV

-468 TDNGYN
+468 TDKGYN

-488 NAYLILLNDG
+488 NAYLILLNVG
-498 SEIDR
+498 QEIAR
-503 VHVDLTARPDVAKV
+503 TKVELTDRPDVAKV

-529 DVNFKVDPAK
+529 NGEFKVDPTK
-539 ANGTLKVIMR
+539 ANGNLKVIMQ

-556 KDFSDQYSQDYPT
+556 KDFSDQYSQNYPT

-582 QVTLSGWHASSQAAN
+582 QVNLSGWHASTQAGN

-622 LGRDDVQNVYPYIE
+622 LGRNDVQNVYPYIE

-654 GHLVRFIHRLT
+654 GHLVRFVHRLT
-665 DDKNGNGNFIDLSSN
+665 DDKDGNGNFIDLSSN

-685 LQYNLN
+685 LEYNLN
-691 ENGINRYI
+691 ANGINRYI

-707 TITVNHVIPADTTDV
+707 TITVNHVIPSDTTDV

-830 AQANGTGT
+830 AQVNGTGT

>member
-1 LLINI
+1 
-6 KWLFCRELWEKTMEI
+6 MEI

-60 ADNVPVVKTTNPTT
+60 TDNVPVVKTTNPTT

-131 YDSTTNTELGRA
+131 YDSTTNTELGRT
-143 SVTENVARPDVA
+143 SVTKNVARPDVA

-209 QPINLDKGNYA
+209 QPITLDKGNYA

-249 YVILYDRTAGHEITR
+249 YVILYDRTTGHEITR

-269 AVRPDVAKAYS
+269 TVRPDVAKAYS

-319 NYVSYWYAPKKFAPA
+319 NYVSYWYAPQKFAPA

-345 NLSNGQ
+345 NLSNCQ

-411 ANFGTVNLTP
+411 ANFGPVNLTP

-435 GGNGDNGQSKT
+435 GGNGDNGQSKI

-458 QASYI
+458 QATYV

-468 TDNGYN
+468 TDKGYN

-498 SEIDR
+498 QEIAR
-503 VHVDLTARPDVAKV
+503 TKVELTDRPDVAKV

-529 DVNFKVDPAK
+529 NGEFKVDPAK

-556 KDFSDQYSQDYPT
+556 KNFSDQYSQDYPT

-582 QVTLSGWHASSQAAN
+582 QVSLSGWHASTQAGN

-622 LGRDDVQNVYPYIE
+622 LGRNDVQNVYPYIE
-636 GANKSGFQVT
+636 GANKSGFQIVIPTQENMLHKVVKIINRLTDDPAGNGNYIDIVSGPVSILSGAQTEGRKTTTYNDNGQIVAVYNDAEIISQLPELPTGCEITAVT
-646 MNIPTKMQ
+646 MMLRYAGYDVNKVQLANIMPRSNNGDYGFVGNPFSPSGWWIFPTGIAPVVDRFVGHHEIMTGASMQRIQDKLKQ
-654 GHLVRFIHRLT
+654 GHLVVAWVANV
-665 DDKNGNGNFIDLSSN
+665 NGF
-680 PVLVN
+680 V
-685 LQYNLN
+685 
-691 ENGINRYI
+691 
-699 LNNHINHA
+699 NHA
-707 TITVNHVIPADTTDV
+707 LALTGYDA
-722 YSETEDG
+722 SCLF
-729 KPNMVV
+729 
-735 VHETANPNDSIW
+735 
-747 GEINYEKAHYNNA
+747 YNNPWTGRKESMTYGEFYQHWNA
-760 FVHAFVDGDQ
+760 DRQRA
-770 IIEIS
+770 IS
-775 PTDHEAWGAAYP
+775 Y
-787 ANGRAVQFE
+787 
-796 QVEVYGANNFAREL
+796 
-810 VNAAYYTAYKM
+810 
-821 NEYGMVPSL
+821 
-830 AQANGTGT
+830 
-838 LWSHHNVTQ
+838 
-847 YIANGKTDHTDP
+847 
-859 DGYWANRA
+859 
-867 SRYFGTSYTMKD
+867 
-879 FFELVKYEYS
+879 
-889 HL
+889 

>member
-1 LLINI
+1 
-6 KWLFCRELWEKTMEI
+6 MEI

-60 ADNVPVVKTTNPTT
+60 TDNVPVVKTTNPTT

-99 DAAQVVN
+99 DAAQVVS

-131 YDSTTNTELGRA
+131 YDSTTNTELGRT

-264 VKVEP
+264 VKVELT
-269 AVRPDVAKAYS
+269 VRPDVAKAYS

-334 NTSNQGSLDSF
+334 NTSNQGNLDSF

-411 ANFGTVNLTP
+411 ANFGPVNLTP

-435 GGNGDNGQSKT
+435 GGNGDNGQSKI

-458 QASYI
+458 QASYV

-498 SEIDR
+498 QEIAR
-503 VHVDLTARPDVAKV
+503 TKVELTDRPDVAKV

-529 DVNFKVDPAK
+529 NGEFKVNSAK

-556 KDFSDQYSQDYPT
+556 QNYSDQYSQDYPT

-582 QVTLSGWHASSQAAN
+582 QVSLSGWHASTQAGN

-622 LGRDDVQNVYPYIE
+622 LGRNDVQNVYPYIE
-636 GANKSGFQVT
+636 GANKSGFQIVIPTQENMLHKVVKIINRLTDDSAGNGNYIDIVSGPVSILSGAQTEGRKTTTYNDNGQIVAVYNDAEVISQLPELPTGCEITAVT
-646 MNIPTKMQ
+646 MMLRYAGYDVNKVQLANIMPRSNNGDYGFVGNPFSPSGWWIFPTGIAPVVDRFVGHHEIMTGASMQRIQDKLKQ
-654 GHLVRFIHRLT
+654 GHLVVAWVANV
-665 DDKNGNGNFIDLSSN
+665 NGF
-680 PVLVN
+680 V
-685 LQYNLN
+685 
-691 ENGINRYI
+691 
-699 LNNHINHA
+699 NHA
-707 TITVNHVIPADTTDV
+707 LALTGYDA
-722 YSETEDG
+722 G
-729 KPNMVV
+729 RLF
-735 VHETANPNDSIW
+735 
-747 GEINYEKAHYNNA
+747 YNNPWTGRKESMTYGEFYQHWNA
-760 FVHAFVDGDQ
+760 DRQRA
-770 IIEIS
+770 IS
-775 PTDHEAWGAAYP
+775 Y
-787 ANGRAVQFE
+787 
-796 QVEVYGANNFAREL
+796 
-810 VNAAYYTAYKM
+810 
-821 NEYGMVPSL
+821 
-830 AQANGTGT
+830 
-838 LWSHHNVTQ
+838 
-847 YIANGKTDHTDP
+847 
-859 DGYWANRA
+859 
-867 SRYFGTSYTMKD
+867 
-879 FFELVKYEYS
+879 
-889 HL
+889 

>member
-1 LLINI
+1 
-6 KWLFCRELWEKTMEI
+6 MEI

-60 ADNVPVVKTTNPTT
+60 TDNVPVVKTTNPTT

-99 DAAQVVN
+99 DAAQVVS

-131 YDSTTNTELGRA
+131 YDSTTNTELGRT

-198 NGEGNHVDNWS
+198 TGEGDHVDNWS

-225 GVKDN
+225 SVANN

-244 GKANH
+244 GKTTH

-264 VKVEP
+264 VKVELT
-269 AVRPDVAKAYS
+269 VRPDVAKAYS

-319 NYVSYWYAPKKFAPA
+319 NYVSYWYAPQKFAPA

-411 ANFGTVNLTP
+411 ANFGPVNLTP

-435 GGNGDNGQSKT
+435 GGNGDNGQSKI

-458 QASYI
+458 QASYV

-498 SEIDR
+498 QEIAR
-503 VHVDLTARPDVAKV
+503 TKVELTDRPDVAKV

-529 DVNFKVDPAK
+529 NGEFKVNSAK

-556 KDFSDQYSQDYPT
+556 QNYSDQYSQDYPT

-582 QVTLSGWHASSQAAN
+582 QVSLSGWHASTQAGN

-611 ELYRQEITDKG
+611 ELYRQEITDKNIS
-622 LGRDDVQNVYPYIE
+622 RNDVQNVYPYIE

-665 DDKNGNGNFIDLSSN
+665 DDKDGNGNFIDLSSN

-685 LQYNLN
+685 LQFNLN

-707 TITVNHVIPADTTDV
+707 TITVNHVIPSDTTDV

-747 GEINYEKAHYNNA
+747 GEINYEKANYNKA
-760 FVHAFVDGDQ
+760 FVHAFVDENQ

-821 NEYGMVPSL
+821 NEYGMIPSL

>member
-1 LLINI
+1 MLINI
-6 KWLFCRELWEKTMEI
+6 KWLFCRELWEITMEI

-60 ADNVPVVKTTNPTT
+60 TDNVPVVKTTNPTT

-131 YDSTTNTELGRA
+131 YDSTTNTELGRT
-143 SVTENVARPDVA
+143 SITENVARPDVA

-187 IHIVSRYSDAA
+187 IHIVSRYSDDA

-209 QPINLDKGNYA
+209 QPITLDKGNYA

-249 YVILYDRTAGHEITR
+249 YVILYDRTTGHEITR

-269 AVRPDVAKAYS
+269 TVRPDVAKAYS

-319 NYVSYWYAPKKFAPA
+319 NYVSYWYAPQKFAPA

-345 NLSNGQ
+345 NLSNSQ

-411 ANFGTVNLTP
+411 ANFGPVKLTP

-458 QASYI
+458 QASYV

-498 SEIDR
+498 QKIARTKVE
-503 VHVDLTARPDVAKV
+503 LTDRPDVAKV

-529 DVNFKVDPAK
+529 NGEFKVDPAK

-622 LGRDDVQNVYPYIE
+622 LGRNDVQNVYPYIE
-636 GANKSGFQVT
+636 GANKSGFQIMIPTQENMLHKVVKIINRLTDDLAGNGNYIDIVSGPVSILSGAQTEGRKTTTYNDNGQIVAVYNDAEVISQLPELPTGCEITAVT
-646 MNIPTKMQ
+646 MMLRYAGYDVNKVQLANIMPRSNNGDYGFVGNPFSPSGWWIFPTGIAPVVDRFVGHHEIMTGASMQRIQDKLKQ
-654 GHLVRFIHRLT
+654 GHLVVAWVANV
-665 DDKNGNGNFIDLSSN
+665 NGF
-680 PVLVN
+680 V
-685 LQYNLN
+685 
-691 ENGINRYI
+691 
-699 LNNHINHA
+699 NHA
-707 TITVNHVIPADTTDV
+707 LALTGYDAGRLFYNNPWTGRKESMT
-722 YSETEDG
+722 YSEFYQ
-729 KPNMVV
+729 
-735 VHETANPNDSIW
+735 HW
-747 GEINYEKAHYNNA
+747 NA
-760 FVHAFVDGDQ
+760 DRQRA
-770 IIEIS
+770 IS
-775 PTDHEAWGAAYP
+775 Y
-787 ANGRAVQFE
+787 
-796 QVEVYGANNFAREL
+796 
-810 VNAAYYTAYKM
+810 
-821 NEYGMVPSL
+821 
-830 AQANGTGT
+830 
-838 LWSHHNVTQ
+838 
-847 YIANGKTDHTDP
+847 
-859 DGYWANRA
+859 
-867 SRYFGTSYTMKD
+867 
-879 FFELVKYEYS
+879 
-889 HL
+889 

>member
-1 LLINI
+1 
-6 KWLFCRELWEKTMEI
+6 MEI

-60 ADNVPVVKTTNPTT
+60 TDNVPVVKTTNPTT

-131 YDSTTNTELGRA
+131 YDSTTNTELGRT
-143 SVTENVARPDVA
+143 SITENVARPDVA

-209 QPINLDKGNYA
+209 QPITLDKGNYA

-249 YVILYDRTAGHEITR
+249 YVILYDRTTGHEITR

-269 AVRPDVAKAYS
+269 TVRPDVAKAYS

-319 NYVSYWYAPKKFAPA
+319 NYVSYWYAPQKFAPA

-345 NLSNGQ
+345 NLSNSQ

-411 ANFGTVNLTP
+411 ANFGPVKLTP

-458 QASYI
+458 QASYV

-498 SEIDR
+498 QKIARTKVE
-503 VHVDLTARPDVAKV
+503 LTDRPDVAKV

-529 DVNFKVDPAK
+529 NGEFKVDPAK

-582 QVTLSGWHASSQAAN
+582 QVSLSGWHASTQAGN

-622 LGRDDVQNVYPYIE
+622 LGRNDVQNVYPYIE
-636 GANKSGFQVT
+636 GANKSGFQIVIPTQENMLHKVVKIINRLTDDLAGNGNYIDIVSGPVSILSGAQTEGRKTTTYNDNGQIVAVYNDAEVISQLPELPTGCEITAVT
-646 MNIPTKMQ
+646 MMLRYAGYDVNKVQLANIMPRSNNGDYGFVGNPFSPSGWWIFPTGIAPVVDRFVGHHEIMTGASMQRIQDKLKQ
-654 GHLVRFIHRLT
+654 GHLVVAWVANV
-665 DDKNGNGNFIDLSSN
+665 NGF
-680 PVLVN
+680 V
-685 LQYNLN
+685 
-691 ENGINRYI
+691 
-699 LNNHINHA
+699 NHA
-707 TITVNHVIPADTTDV
+707 LALTGYDAGRLFYNNPWTGRKESMT
-722 YSETEDG
+722 YSEFYQ
-729 KPNMVV
+729 
-735 VHETANPNDSIW
+735 HW
-747 GEINYEKAHYNNA
+747 NA
-760 FVHAFVDGDQ
+760 DRQRA
-770 IIEIS
+770 IS
-775 PTDHEAWGAAYP
+775 Y
-787 ANGRAVQFE
+787 
-796 QVEVYGANNFAREL
+796 
-810 VNAAYYTAYKM
+810 
-821 NEYGMVPSL
+821 
-830 AQANGTGT
+830 
-838 LWSHHNVTQ
+838 
-847 YIANGKTDHTDP
+847 
-859 DGYWANRA
+859 
-867 SRYFGTSYTMKD
+867 
-879 FFELVKYEYS
+879 
-889 HL
+889 

>member
-1 LLINI
+1 
-6 KWLFCRELWEKTMEI
+6 MEI
-21 KKHYKL
+21 KKRYKL

-60 ADNVPVVKTTNPTT
+60 TDNVPVVKTTKPTT
-74 GDANA
+74 DDANT

-106 NNDLHVSGWQ
+106 NNDLHISGWQ

-131 YDSTTNTELGRA
+131 YDSTTNTELGRT

-269 AVRPDVAKAYS
+269 TVRPDVAKAYS

-297 GIDLNHELQIISRYS
+297 SIDLNHELQIISRYS

-387 TNVARPDVAKAYP
+387 TNVARLDVAKAYP

-411 ANFGTVNLTP
+411 ANFGTVNLIS

-446 TDYWFNPVTLDQ
+446 TDYWFSPVTLDQ
-458 QASYI
+458 QASYV

-468 TDNGYN
+468 ADNGYN

-498 SEIDR
+498 QEIAR
-503 VHVDLTARPDVAKV
+503 TKVELTDRPDVAKV

-529 DVNFKVDPAK
+529 NGEFKVDPAK

-556 KDFSDQYSQDYPT
+556 QNYSDQYSQDYPT

-636 GANKSGFQVT
+636 GANKSGFQIVIPTQENMLHKVVKIINRLTDDPAGNGNYIDIVSGPVSILSGAQTEGRKTTTYNDNGQIVAVYNDAEVISQLPELPTGCEITAVT
-646 MNIPTKMQ
+646 MMLRYAGYDVNKVQLANIMPRSNNGDYGFVGNPFSPSGWWIFPTGIAPVVDRFVGHHEIMTGASMQRIQDKLKQ
-654 GHLVRFIHRLT
+654 GHLVVAWVANV
-665 DDKNGNGNFIDLSSN
+665 NGF
-680 PVLVN
+680 V
-685 LQYNLN
+685 
-691 ENGINRYI
+691 
-699 LNNHINHA
+699 NHA
-707 TITVNHVIPADTTDV
+707 LALTGYDA
-722 YSETEDG
+722 SRLF
-729 KPNMVV
+729 
-735 VHETANPNDSIW
+735 
-747 GEINYEKAHYNNA
+747 YNNPWTGRKESMTYGEFYQHWNA
-760 FVHAFVDGDQ
+760 DKQRA
-770 IIEIS
+770 IS
-775 PTDHEAWGAAYP
+775 Y
-787 ANGRAVQFE
+787 
-796 QVEVYGANNFAREL
+796 
-810 VNAAYYTAYKM
+810 
-821 NEYGMVPSL
+821 
-830 AQANGTGT
+830 
-838 LWSHHNVTQ
+838 
-847 YIANGKTDHTDP
+847 
-859 DGYWANRA
+859 
-867 SRYFGTSYTMKD
+867 
-879 FFELVKYEYS
+879 
-889 HL
+889 

>member
-1 LLINI
+1 
-6 KWLFCRELWEKTMEI
+6 
-21 KKHYKL
+21 
-27 YKDGKNW
+27 
-34 CAMALAVAAVS
+34 MALAVAAVS

-60 ADNVPVVKTTNPTT
+60 TDNVPVVKTTNPTT

-106 NNDLHVSGWQ
+106 NNDLQVSGWQ

-131 YDSTTNTELGRA
+131 YDSTTNTELGRTP
-143 SVTENVARPDVA
+143 VTENVARPDVA
-155 KAYPDVVNAKDS
+155 KAYPEVVNVKDS

-220 YLDNF
+220 YLDSF

-244 GKANH
+244 GKKYH

-264 VKVEP
+264 TKIEP
-269 AVRPDVAKAYS
+269 IARPDVARGYS
-280 QVINAKDSGFN
+280 QVINAKNSGFN

-312 DAANGEG
+312 DDANGEG
-319 NYVSYWYAPKKFAPA
+319 NYVSYWYAPKKLAPA

-345 NLSNGQ
+345 NISNGQ
-351 LIVSGWHATDYSQV
+351 LTVTGWHATDYSQV

-378 KTQVKSIKV
+378 KTQVKSIKI

-421 GHSYSLVSRYSTLD
+421 GHNYSIVSRYSTLD

-446 TDYWFNPVTLDQ
+446 TDYWFAPVTLNQ
-458 QASYI
+458 QASYV

-498 SEIDR
+498 QEIAR
-503 VHVDLTARPDVAKV
+503 TKVELTDRPDVAKV

-529 DVNFKVDPAK
+529 NGEFKVDSAK
-539 ANGTLKVIMR
+539 PNGTLKVIMR

-556 KDFSDQYSQDYPT
+556 KNFSDQYSQDYPT

-582 QVTLSGWHASSQAAN
+582 QVSLSGWHASTQAGN

-611 ELYRQEITDKG
+611 ELYRQEITGKG
-622 LGRDDVQNVYPYIE
+622 LGRNDIQNVYPYIE
-636 GANKSGFQVT
+636 GANKSGFQIVIPTQENMLHKVVKIINRLTDDPAGNGNYIDIVSRPISILSGAQTEGRKTTIYNDNGQIVAVYNDAEVISQLPELPTGCEITAVT
-646 MNIPTKMQ
+646 MMLRYAGYDVNKVQLANIMPRSNNGDYGFVGNPFSLSGWWIFPTGIAPVVDRFVGHHEIMTGTSMQRIQDKLKQ
-654 GHLVRFIHRLT
+654 GHLVVAWVANV
-665 DDKNGNGNFIDLSSN
+665 NGF
-680 PVLVN
+680 V
-685 LQYNLN
+685 
-691 ENGINRYI
+691 
-699 LNNHINHA
+699 NHA
-707 TITVNHVIPADTTDV
+707 LALTGYDA
-722 YSETEDG
+722 SRLF
-729 KPNMVV
+729 
-735 VHETANPNDSIW
+735 
-747 GEINYEKAHYNNA
+747 YNNPWTGRKESMTYGEFYQHWNA
-760 FVHAFVDGDQ
+760 DRQRA
-770 IIEIS
+770 IS
-775 PTDHEAWGAAYP
+775 Y
-787 ANGRAVQFE
+787 
-796 QVEVYGANNFAREL
+796 
-810 VNAAYYTAYKM
+810 
-821 NEYGMVPSL
+821 
-830 AQANGTGT
+830 
-838 LWSHHNVTQ
+838 
-847 YIANGKTDHTDP
+847 
-859 DGYWANRA
+859 
-867 SRYFGTSYTMKD
+867 
-879 FFELVKYEYS
+879 
-889 HL
+889 

>member
-1 LLINI
+1 
-6 KWLFCRELWEKTMEI
+6 MEI

-60 ADNVPVVKTTNPTT
+60 TDNVPVVKTTNPTT

-131 YDSTTNTELGRA
+131 YDSTTNTELGRT
-143 SVTENVARPDVA
+143 SITENVARPDVA

-187 IHIVSRYSDAA
+187 IHIVSRYSDDA

-209 QPINLDKGNYA
+209 QPITLDKGNYA

-249 YVILYDRTAGHEITR
+249 YVILYDRTTGHEITR

-269 AVRPDVAKAYS
+269 TVRPDVAKAYS

-319 NYVSYWYAPKKFAPA
+319 NYVSYWYAPQKFAPA

-345 NLSNGQ
+345 NLSNSQ

-411 ANFGTVNLTP
+411 ANFGPVKLTP

-458 QASYI
+458 QASYV

-498 SEIDR
+498 QKIARTKVE
-503 VHVDLTARPDVAKV
+503 LTDRPDVAKV

-529 DVNFKVDPAK
+529 NGEFKVDPAK

-622 LGRDDVQNVYPYIE
+622 LGRNDVQNVYPYIE
-636 GANKSGFQVT
+636 GANKSGFQIMIPTQENMLHKVVKIINRLTDDLAGNGNYIDIVSGPVSILSGAQTEGRKTTTYNDNGQIVAVYNDAEVISQLPELPTGCEITAVT
-646 MNIPTKMQ
+646 MMLRYAGYDVNKVQLANIMPRSNNGDYGFVGNPFSPSGWWIFPTGIAPVVDRFVGHHEIMTGASMQRIQDKLKQ
-654 GHLVRFIHRLT
+654 GHLVVAWVANV
-665 DDKNGNGNFIDLSSN
+665 NGF
-680 PVLVN
+680 V
-685 LQYNLN
+685 
-691 ENGINRYI
+691 
-699 LNNHINHA
+699 NHA
-707 TITVNHVIPADTTDV
+707 LALTGYDAGRLFYNNPWTGRKESMT
-722 YSETEDG
+722 YSEFYQ
-729 KPNMVV
+729 
-735 VHETANPNDSIW
+735 HW
-747 GEINYEKAHYNNA
+747 NA
-760 FVHAFVDGDQ
+760 DRQRA
-770 IIEIS
+770 IS
-775 PTDHEAWGAAYP
+775 Y
-787 ANGRAVQFE
+787 
-796 QVEVYGANNFAREL
+796 
-810 VNAAYYTAYKM
+810 
-821 NEYGMVPSL
+821 
-830 AQANGTGT
+830 
-838 LWSHHNVTQ
+838 
-847 YIANGKTDHTDP
+847 
-859 DGYWANRA
+859 
-867 SRYFGTSYTMKD
+867 
-879 FFELVKYEYS
+879 
-889 HL
+889 

>member
-1 LLINI
+1 
-6 KWLFCRELWEKTMEI
+6 MEI

-60 ADNVPVVKTTNPTT
+60 TDNVSVVKTTNLTT
-74 GDANA
+74 GDANV

-131 YDSTTNTELGRA
+131 YDSTTNTELGRT

-167 GYQATMNNLDWSKV
+167 GYQATMDNLDWSKV

-269 AVRPDVAKAYS
+269 TVRPDVAKAYS

-319 NYVSYWYAPKKFAPA
+319 NYVSYWYAPQKFAPA
-334 NTSNQGSLDSF
+334 NTSNQGNLDSF

-411 ANFGTVNLTP
+411 ANFGSVNLTP

-446 TDYWFNPVTLDQ
+446 TDYWFSPVTLDQ
-458 QASYI
+458 QASYV

-468 TDNGYN
+468 TDKGYN

-498 SEIDR
+498 QEIAR
-503 VHVDLTARPDVAKV
+503 TKVELTDRPDVAKV

-529 DVNFKVDPAK
+529 NGEFKVDSAK
-539 ANGTLKVIMR
+539 ANGTLKLIMR

-556 KDFSDQYSQDYPT
+556 KNFSDQYSQDYPT

-582 QVTLSGWHASSQAAN
+582 QVSLSGWHASTQAGN

-611 ELYRQEITDKG
+611 ELYRQEITDKNIS
-622 LGRDDVQNVYPYIE
+622 RNDVQNVYPYIE
-636 GANKSGFQVT
+636 GANKSGFQIVIPTQENMLHKVVKIINRLTDDPAGNGDYIDIVSGPVSILSGAQTEGRKMTTYNDNGQIVAVYNDAEVISQLPELPTGCEITAVT
-646 MNIPTKMQ
+646 MMLRYAGYDVNKVQLANIMPRSNNGDYGFVGNPFSPSGWWIFPTGIAPVVDRFVGHHEIMTGASMQRIQDKLKQ
-654 GHLVRFIHRLT
+654 GHLVVAWVANV
-665 DDKNGNGNFIDLSSN
+665 NGF
-680 PVLVN
+680 V
-685 LQYNLN
+685 
-691 ENGINRYI
+691 
-699 LNNHINHA
+699 NHA
-707 TITVNHVIPADTTDV
+707 LALTGYDA
-722 YSETEDG
+722 G
-729 KPNMVV
+729 RLF
-735 VHETANPNDSIW
+735 
-747 GEINYEKAHYNNA
+747 YNNPWTGRKESMTYGEFYQHWNA
-760 FVHAFVDGDQ
+760 DRQRA
-770 IIEIS
+770 IS
-775 PTDHEAWGAAYP
+775 Y
-787 ANGRAVQFE
+787 
-796 QVEVYGANNFAREL
+796 
-810 VNAAYYTAYKM
+810 
-821 NEYGMVPSL
+821 
-830 AQANGTGT
+830 
-838 LWSHHNVTQ
+838 
-847 YIANGKTDHTDP
+847 
-859 DGYWANRA
+859 
-867 SRYFGTSYTMKD
+867 
-879 FFELVKYEYS
+879 
-889 HL
+889 

>member
-1 LLINI
+1 MVSLIVI
-6 KWLFCRELWEKTMEI
+6 FLTYREITMEI

-60 ADNVPVVKTTNPTT
+60 TDNVPVVKTTNPTT

-131 YDSTTNTELGRA
+131 YDSTTNTELGRT

-269 AVRPDVAKAYS
+269 TVRPDVAKAYS

-291 TAFSLA
+291 TAFSLV

-421 GHSYSLVSRYSTLD
+421 GHNYSLVSRYSTLD
-435 GGNGDNGQSKT
+435 GGNGDNGQSKI

-463 DSFTK
+463 DGFTK

-474 VKGWMVSDQSINKP
+474 VKGWMISDQSINKP

-503 VHVDLTARPDVAKV
+503 VHVDLTDRPDVAKV

-582 QVTLSGWHASSQAAN
+582 QVSLSGWHASTQAGN

-622 LGRDDVQNVYPYIE
+622 LGRHDVQNVYPYIE

-830 AQANGTGT
+830 AQANGTVT

>member
-1 LLINI
+1 
-6 KWLFCRELWEKTMEI
+6 MEI

-498 SEIDR
+498 QEIAR
-503 VHVDLTARPDVAKV
+503 TKVELTDRPDVAKV

-529 DVNFKVDPAK
+529 DGEFKVDPAK

-622 LGRDDVQNVYPYIE
+622 LGRNDVQNVYPYIE
-636 GANKSGFQVT
+636 GANKSGFQIVIPTQENMLHKVVKIINRLTDDSAGNGNYIDIVSGPVSILSGAQTEGRKTITYNDNGQIVAVYNDAEVISQLPELPTGCEITAVT
-646 MNIPTKMQ
+646 MMLRYAGYDVNKVQLANIMPRSNNGDYGFVGNPFSPSGWWIFPTGIAPVVDRFVGHHEIMTGASMQRIQDKLKQ
-654 GHLVRFIHRLT
+654 GHLVVAWVANV
-665 DDKNGNGNFIDLSSN
+665 NGF
-680 PVLVN
+680 V
-685 LQYNLN
+685 
-691 ENGINRYI
+691 
-699 LNNHINHA
+699 NHA
-707 TITVNHVIPADTTDV
+707 LALTGYDA
-722 YSETEDG
+722 SRLF
-729 KPNMVV
+729 
-735 VHETANPNDSIW
+735 
-747 GEINYEKAHYNNA
+747 YNNPWTGRKESMTYGEFYQHWNA
-760 FVHAFVDGDQ
+760 DKQRA
-770 IIEIS
+770 IS
-775 PTDHEAWGAAYP
+775 Y
-787 ANGRAVQFE
+787 
-796 QVEVYGANNFAREL
+796 
-810 VNAAYYTAYKM
+810 
-821 NEYGMVPSL
+821 
-830 AQANGTGT
+830 
-838 LWSHHNVTQ
+838 
-847 YIANGKTDHTDP
+847 
-859 DGYWANRA
+859 
-867 SRYFGTSYTMKD
+867 
-879 FFELVKYEYS
+879 
-889 HL
+889 